1 MIVNRLT
8 KVKGGSNMRRICMYL
23 SAMALLVCVG
33 TASAI
38 VCPAFVHNEAIL
50 KYVDSGAVLPCSG
63 TVVTG
68 LVYGNSGI
76 YTAPLGTT
84 TPTLIPNT
92 AGMGINSTQIT
103 EDGQWVLFNSGGPKL
118 IRIDGQYKTTVPVTS
133 SGSEGCCTFWWK
145 APSGKLE
152 IVYRVS
158 DSDVHAIPVTLS
170 ANAAPTFGTDRQ
182 IINAGG
188 AISFSMGCSGNH
200 FFSRINAAGFDGPHM
215 VTIPAS
221 GVATTA
227 DFWVPSVNPIIGCKC
242 TMSHDG
248 TICCYNPGYDSW
260 CGCIADETCLLRHK
274 SFALLP
280 FQEKTAPSVGWLEG
294 MLKTK
299 AISINWAPKK
309 YLFLSPT
316 DSTKGLNAISSNFW
330 SDFKGWCYTNDNNY
344 IVGDGNALPNG
355 ATPPNSDMQDSG
367 SIFLIHYP
375 TNTWYRILKPL
386 TPVGR
391 NTLLA
396 FPAVWIKPGTS
407 AITPLH
413 GNRLEYR
420 GVPSQ
425 GRNMFDIRGR
435 RIESI
440 SAAAPKLTSGV
451 YYSVDRNGVMKR
463 IVVNH

>member
-1 MIVNRLT
+1 
-8 KVKGGSNMRRICMYL
+8 MRRICMYL
-23 SAMALLVCVG
+23 SAAALLVYFG
-33 TASAI
+33 TASAAY
-38 VCPAFVHNEAIL
+38 VPCTPFVHKTAIL
-50 KYVDSGAVLPCSG
+50 KYPDSPGVTLPVKG

-68 LVYGNSGI
+68 LTYGTGL
-76 YTAPLGTT
+76 YTAPLGTV

-92 AGMGINSTQIT
+92 SGMGVNSTQIT
-103 EDGQWVLFNSGGPKL
+103 EDGQWVLFNSGGPQL
-118 IRIDGQYKTTVPVTS
+118 IRIDGQFKTKVPVTS
-133 SGSEGCCTFWWK
+133 SGTEGCCTFWWH

-152 IVYRVS
+152 IVYRFS
-158 DSDVHAIPVTLS
+158 DSDVHAIPVTFS
-170 ANAAPTFGTDRQ
+170 ANAAPTFGTDHE

-200 FFSRINAAGFDGPHM
+200 FFTRINSAGYDGPKF

-227 DFWVPSVNPIIGCKC
+227 DFWVPTSNPAIGCKC

-248 TICCYNPGYDSW
+248 RICCYNPGYEQW
-260 CGCIADETCLLRHK
+260 CGCIADEFCLLRHK
-274 SFALLP
+274 SFALIP
-280 FQEKTAPSVGWLEG
+280 FQEKTAAAMGWLS
-294 MLKTK
+294 MLQTK
-299 AISINWAPKK
+299 AISINWAPRKF
-309 YLFLSPT
+309 LFCTSAN
-316 DSTKGLNAISSNFW
+316 DSMGENAISSNFW
-330 SDFKGWCYTNDNNY
+330 SDFKGWCYTNDTNY
-344 IVGDGNALPNG
+344 IVGDGNALPNSQ
-355 ATPPNSDMQDSG
+355 TPPDSDMSDSG

-375 TNTWYRILKPL
+375 TNTWYRILKPM

-391 NTLLA
+391 GTLLS
-396 FPAVWIKPGTS
+396 FPAVWINPIGDN
-407 AITPLH
+407 IVPLP

-425 GRNMFDIRGR
+425 GRYMFDIRGR

-451 YYSVDRNGVMKR
+451 YYSVDQNGVMKR